1 MQLEI
6 RMHQHERPAGRP
18 LALARPRR
26 RHGLRLALATA
37 VAAALTGTL
46 LTATAGTAAAADST
60 HTPQADF
67 NHDGIGDVVFSAVGA
82 YVNGKK
88 DAGQLVVLYGTESGV
103 NSSKRSVISQNT
115 TGSPGTAEAGDVFSA
130 DSAYADFN
138 GDGYDDVAVSAPMED
153 VGSDKDGGTV
163 AVLWGSAQGITGKG
177 VTIPDAAPT
186 KHDRWGRKLA
196 AGDFDGDG
204 KADLAVG
211 TTSDVIHVLKGG
223 ISPTGTAVGGRS
235 SVKAPVYA
243 SGEGTGAINLTAGD
257 VNGDRRTDLVIDG
270 FEPDTDNYWRANYLL
285 LGTSSGL
292 SASGARQLKAGPI
305 TGIGDINGDGFGDIV
320 SGMFW
325 NKADDGVEFPGAA
338 DGGKVWI
345 TYGAADGVGS
355 TTGITQD
362 TGNVPGSSEKNDY
375 FGYELDLGDVNADG
389 KQDLVIGVA
398 GENIGSVTDTGQLVV
413 LYGSDAGVNTS
424 SGAQSFAQ
432 STAGVPG
439 SDEKGDMLGL
449 DVKLDDVTGDG
460 RADLLAGSFENTY
473 DGSVLYLP
481 STGTKITATGSRA
494 IGPAATGVST
504 TGYPDFGANFG
515 D

>member
-26 RHGLRLALATA
+26 HGLRLALATS

-270 FEPDTDNYWRANYLL
+270 FEPDTDTYWRANYLL

-375 FGYELDLGDVNADG
+375 FGYELDLGDVNGDG

-398 GENIGSVTDTGQLVV
+398 GENIGSVTDAGQLVV